1 MNYGWSTKTMDET
14 PKVDERAHT
23 IAAAIGDP
31 GRSKM
36 LFALLDSR
44 ARTATE
50 LAIVADLRASA
61 ASAHL
66 ARLKEERLVK
76 VVKQGRHH
84 YYTLYSADVST
95 VLEGLLALSGAT
107 MPRFV
112 TKYPNQLRHARTCY
126 DHIAGTLGVALL
138 DTFVREG
145 WLMANDS
152 DNTESYSLS
161 PKGLTAFSN
170 LGIDRSELETQ
181 RRQLA
186 VPCLDWSERRPHLRG
201 SLAAA
206 ILTLAKKKEWV
217 VGVIDSRALTL
228 TAKGRREMSTIFGLK
243 L

>member
-1 MNYGWSTKTMDET
+1 MDVT
-14 PKVDERAHT
+14 PSVDEGAHT

-36 LFALLDSR
+36 LFALLDNR

-50 LAIVADLRASA
+50 LAIVADLRAST
-61 ASAHL
+61 ASSHL

-84 YYTLYSADVST
+84 YYTLYSSDVAT

-138 DTFVREG
+138 DTLLREG
-145 WLMANDS
+145 WLVADVPANA
-152 DNTESYSLS
+152 ESYSLS
-161 PKGLTAFSN
+161 PKGLLALDT
-170 LGIDRSELETQ
+170 LGIDVSDLETQ

-206 ILTLAKKKEWV
+206 LLTLARKKKWV
-217 VGVIDSRALTL
+217 VGEMESRALTL
-228 TAKGRREMSTIFGLK
+228 TTKGRNEMSTIFGLK
-243 L
+243 F

>member
-1 MNYGWSTKTMDET
+1 MDVT
-14 PKVDERAHT
+14 PSVDEGAHT

-36 LFALLDSR
+36 LFALLDNR

-50 LAIVADLRASA
+50 LAIVADLRAST
-61 ASAHL
+61 ASSHL

-84 YYTLYSADVST
+84 YYTLYSSDVAT

-138 DTFVREG
+138 DTLLREG
-145 WLMANDS
+145 WLVADVPANA
-152 DNTESYSLS
+152 ESYSLS
-161 PKGLTAFSN
+161 PKGLLALNT
-170 LGIDRSELETQ
+170 LGIDVSDLETQ

-206 ILTLAKKKEWV
+206 LLTLARKKKWV
-217 VGVIDSRALTL
+217 VGEMESRALTL
-228 TAKGRREMSTIFGLK
+228 TTKGRNEMSTIFGLK

>member
-1 MNYGWSTKTMDET
+1 MDVT
-14 PKVDERAHT
+14 PSVDEGAHT

-36 LFALLDSR
+36 LFALLDNR

-50 LAIVADLRASA
+50 LAIVADLRPSTAS
-61 ASAHL
+61 SHL

-84 YYTLYSADVST
+84 YYTLYSSDVAT

-138 DTFVREG
+138 DTLLREG
-145 WLMANDS
+145 WLVADVPANA
-152 DNTESYSLS
+152 ESYSLS
-161 PKGLTAFSN
+161 PKGLLALNT
-170 LGIDRSELETQ
+170 LGIDVSDLETQ

-206 ILTLAKKKEWV
+206 LLTLARKKKWV
-217 VGVIDSRALTL
+217 VGEMESRALTL
-228 TAKGRREMSTIFGLK
+228 TTKGRNEMSTIFGLK

>member
-1 MNYGWSTKTMDET
+1 MDVT
-14 PKVDERAHT
+14 PKVDEGAHA

-36 LFALLDSR
+36 LFSLLDSR

-50 LAIVADLRASA
+50 RAIVADLRAST
-61 ASAHL
+61 ASSHL
-66 ARLKEERLVK
+66 ARLKQEKLVK

-84 YYTLYSADVST
+84 YYTLYSPDVAT
-95 VLEGLLALSGAT
+95 VLEGLLVLSGAT

-138 DTFVREG
+138 DTFLRQGRLV
-145 WLMANDS
+145 AD
-152 DNTESYSLS
+152 DPANTESYSLS
-161 PKGLTAFSN
+161 PEGLKAFSAF
-170 LGIDRSELETQ
+170 GIDVAELETQ

-186 VPCLDWSERRPHLRG
+186 GPCLDWSERRPHLRG

-206 ILTLAKKKEWV
+206 VLTLARKKKGV
-217 VGVIDSRALTL
+217 VGGVERRALALPAT
-228 TAKGRREMSTIFGLK
+228 GRREMSTIFGFK

>member
-1 MNYGWSTKTMDET
+1 
-14 PKVDERAHT
+14 
-23 IAAAIGDP
+23 
-31 GRSKM
+31 
-36 LFALLDSR
+36 
-44 ARTATE
+44 
-50 LAIVADLRASA
+50 
-61 ASAHL
+61 
-66 ARLKEERLVK
+66 
-76 VVKQGRHH
+76 
-84 YYTLYSADVST
+84 
-95 VLEGLLALSGAT
+95 
-107 MPRFV
+107 
-112 TKYPNQLRHARTCY
+112 
-126 DHIAGTLGVALL
+126 
-138 DTFVREG
+138 
-145 WLMANDS
+145 MANDS

-170 LGIDRSELETQ
+170 LGIDLSELETQ

>member
-1 MNYGWSTKTMDET
+1 MDVT
-14 PKVDERAHT
+14 PKVDEGVHT

-36 LFALLDSR
+36 LFSLLDGR

-50 LAIVADLRASA
+50 LAVVANLRASA
-61 ASAHL
+61 ATSHL
-66 ARLKEERLVK
+66 ARLKEEKLVR

-84 YYTLYSADVST
+84 YYTLYSPDVAT

-107 MPRFV
+107 IPRFV
-112 TKYPNQLRHARTCY
+112 TKYPTQLRHARTCY

-138 DTFVREG
+138 DAFVQQG
-145 WLMANDS
+145 WLVAD
-152 DNTESYSLS
+152 DPADIKSYSLS
-161 PKGLTAFSN
+161 PEGLKAFSV
-170 LGIDRSELETQ
+170 LGIDAPEFESQ

-201 SLAAA
+201 SLASAL
-206 ILTLAKKKEWV
+206 LTLARKKQWV
-217 VGVIDSRALTL
+217 TGEIDSRALTV
-228 TAKGRREMSTIFGLK
+228 TTKGRNEMSKIFGLK

>member
-1 MNYGWSTKTMDET
+1 MDVT
-14 PKVDERAHT
+14 PKVDEGAHT

-36 LFALLDSR
+36 LFSLLDNR

-50 LAIVADLRASA
+50 LAIVADLRAST

-66 ARLKEERLVK
+66 ARLKREKLVK

-84 YYTLYSADVST
+84 YYTLYSPDVAT

-107 MPRFV
+107 IPRFV
-112 TKYPNQLRHARTCY
+112 TKYPSQLRHARTCY

-138 DTFVREG
+138 DAFVQQG
-145 WLMANDS
+145 WLVAD
-152 DNTESYSLS
+152 DPADTKSYSLS
-161 PKGLTAFSN
+161 SKGLRALSD
-170 LGIDRSELETQ
+170 LGIDVSELETQ

-206 ILTLAKKKEWV
+206 LLALARKKQWV
-217 VGVIDSRALTL
+217 IGELDSRALAV
-228 TAKGRREMSTIFGLK
+228 TAKGRREMSAVFGLK

>member
-1 MNYGWSTKTMDET
+1 MDVT
-14 PKVDERAHT
+14 PSVDEGAHT

-36 LFALLDSR
+36 LFALLDNR

-50 LAIVADLRASA
+50 LAIVADLRAST
-61 ASAHL
+61 ASSHL

-84 YYTLYSADVST
+84 YYTLYSSDVAT

-107 MPRFV
+107 MPRVV

-138 DTFVREG
+138 DTLLREG
-145 WLMANDS
+145 WLVADVPANA
-152 DNTESYSLS
+152 ESYSLS
-161 PKGLTAFSN
+161 PKGLLALNT
-170 LGIDRSELETQ
+170 LGIDVSDLETQ

-206 ILTLAKKKEWV
+206 LLTLARKKKWV
-217 VGVIDSRALTL
+217 VGEMESRALTL
-228 TAKGRREMSTIFGLK
+228 TTKGRNEMSTIFGLK

>member
-1 MNYGWSTKTMDET
+1 MDVR
-14 PKVDERAHT
+14 PKVDEGVHT

-36 LFALLDSR
+36 LFALLDNR

-50 LAIVADLRASA
+50 LAIVADLRAST

-66 ARLKEERLVK
+66 TRLREEKLVR

-84 YYTLYSADVST
+84 YYTLYSPDVAT

-112 TKYPNQLRHARTCY
+112 TKYPDQLRHARTCY

-138 DTFVREG
+138 DTFLRQG
-145 WLMANDS
+145 WLVAADPA
-152 DNTESYSLS
+152 NTESYSLS
-161 PKGLTAFSN
+161 PKGLKALSA
-170 LGIDRSELETQ
+170 LGIDLSDLETQ

-206 ILTLAKKKEWV
+206 LLTLAKKRKWV
-217 VGVIDSRALTL
+217 AGEIDSRALTL
-228 TAKGRREMSTIFGLK
+228 TAKGRNEMSTIFGLK

>member
-1 MNYGWSTKTMDET
+1 MDVT
-14 PKVDERAHT
+14 LKVDEGVHT

-36 LFALLDSR
+36 LFSLLDGR

-50 LAIVADLRASA
+50 LAIAANLRASA
-61 ASAHL
+61 ATSHL
-66 ARLKEERLVK
+66 VRLKEEKLVR

-84 YYTLYSADVST
+84 YYTLYSPDVAT

-107 MPRFV
+107 IPRFV
-112 TKYPNQLRHARTCY
+112 TKYPSQLRHARTCY

-138 DTFVREG
+138 DAFVQQG
-145 WLMANDS
+145 WLVAD
-152 DNTESYSLS
+152 DPADTKSYSLS
-161 PKGLTAFSN
+161 SKGLRALSD
-170 LGIDRSELETQ
+170 LGIDVSELETQ

-206 ILTLAKKKEWV
+206 LLALARKKQWV
-217 VGVIDSRALTL
+217 IGELDSRALAV
-228 TAKGRREMSTIFGLK
+228 TAKGRREMSAVFGLK

>member
-1 MNYGWSTKTMDET
+1 MDVT
-14 PKVDERAHT
+14 PRVDEGAHT

-36 LFALLDSR
+36 LFSLLDNR

-50 LAIVADLRASA
+50 LAIVADLRAST
-61 ASAHL
+61 ASSHL

-84 YYTLYSADVST
+84 YYTLYSPDVAT

-112 TKYPNQLRHARTCY
+112 TKYPTQLRHARTCY

-138 DTFVREG
+138 DAFLREG
-145 WLMANDS
+145 WLVADDPANAK
-152 DNTESYSLS
+152 SYSLS
-161 PKGLTAFSN
+161 PNGLKAFST
-170 LGIDRSELETQ
+170 LGIDVSDFETQ

-206 ILTLAKKKEWV
+206 LLTLARKKKWV
-217 VGVIDSRALTL
+217 VGEIDSRALTL
-228 TAKGRREMSTIFGLK
+228 TTKGCNDMSTTFGLK

>member
-1 MNYGWSTKTMDET
+1 MDVR
-14 PKVDERAHT
+14 PKVDEGVHT

-36 LFALLDSR
+36 LFALLDNR

-50 LAIVADLRASA
+50 LAIVADLRAST
-61 ASAHL
+61 ASSHL

-84 YYTLYSADVST
+84 YYTLYSSDVAT

-112 TKYPNQLRHARTCY
+112 TKYPTQLRHARTCY

-138 DTFVREG
+138 DAFVQQG
-145 WLMANDS
+145 WLVAD
-152 DNTESYSLS
+152 DPADIKSYSLS
-161 PKGLTAFSN
+161 PKGLKAFSV
-170 LGIDRSELETQ
+170 LGIEVPELETQ

-186 VPCLDWSERRPHLRG
+186 V
-201 SLAAA
+201 
-206 ILTLAKKKEWV
+206 
-217 VGVIDSRALTL
+217 
-228 TAKGRREMSTIFGLK
+228 
-243 L
+243 

>member
-1 MNYGWSTKTMDET
+1 MDAT
-14 PKVDERAHT
+14 PKVDEGAHT

-36 LFALLDSR
+36 LFSLLDNR

-50 LAIVADLRASA
+50 LAIVADVRAST

-66 ARLKEERLVK
+66 ARLKEKRLVK

-84 YYTLYSADVST
+84 YYTLYSPDVAT

-138 DTFVREG
+138 DTFLREG
-145 WLMANDS
+145 WLIAEDPANKD
-152 DNTESYSLS
+152 SYSLS
-161 PKGLTAFSN
+161 PRGLKAFSA
-170 LGIDRSELETQ
+170 LGIDVSELETQ

-186 VPCLDWSERRPHLRG
+186 VSCLDWSERRPHLRG
-201 SLAAA
+201 SLPAAL
-206 ILTLAKKKEWV
+206 LTLARRKKWV
-217 VGVIDSRALTL
+217 VGEIDSRALTL
-228 TAKGRREMSTIFGLK
+228 TANGRREMSAIFGLK

>member
-1 MNYGWSTKTMDET
+1 MDVT
-14 PKVDERAHT
+14 PSVDEGAHT

-36 LFALLDSR
+36 LFALLDNR

-50 LAIVADLRASA
+50 LAIVADLRAST
-61 ASAHL
+61 ASSHL

-84 YYTLYSADVST
+84 YYTLYSSDVAT

-138 DTFVREG
+138 DTLLREG
-145 WLMANDS
+145 WLVADVPANA
-152 DNTESYSLS
+152 ESYSLS
-161 PKGLTAFSN
+161 PEGLLALGT
-170 LGIDRSELETQ
+170 LGIDVSDLETQ

-206 ILTLAKKKEWV
+206 LLTLARKKKWV
-217 VGVIDSRALTL
+217 VGEMESRALTL
-228 TAKGRREMSTIFGLK
+228 TTKGRNEMSTIFGLK